1 MKLLYVILPLCDS
14 FMMPKLRR
22 VNIQRH
28 LLPSQIMEPI
38 MDNWDYNT
46 LVENA
51 NHIEGVTLFRSDN
64 QISGLLALSDHSIH
78 KVNIIPEL
86 SHSIIELLLQNNIP
100 FDSQNVFT
108 IHPIQIIGGY
118 VVLNILYNMFKR
130 NPMMKKT
137 NKVEIM
143 ETTFDDVAGC
153 DEAKLEL
160 MEVVDFLKYP
170 EKYQAS
176 GAKLPRGVLL
186 EGPPGTGKTLLA
198 RAVAGEANVPFFY
211 ASASQFIEM
220 FVGVGASRVRDLF
233 ESARKETPCVIFID
247 EIDAIGRQRGSG
259 GMNGNDEREQTLN
272 EILTNMDG
280 FTSSEGIIVIGATN
294 RVDILDKAL
303 TRPGRFDR
311 KVYVGLPDQKGR
323 MELIDIYTKNK
334 MFNASV
340 LELSKL
346 TRGFSGADIENVLNE
361 ASILSV
367 RYNDTTINSTTLM
380 NAFEKITFG
389 LPSQY
394 ESRSESL
401 LKMISYHEIGHTMIA
416 LLYKELFSVQKVTI
430 KSNKNGAG
438 GYTLFLP
445 NAPYDSYPTKKYLLV
460 SIMISLGGRIAE
472 EILYNDTKKDIWLKN
487 INDLEVTTG
496 ASNDLK
502 QSNQLA
508 RNYVN
513 LFGKLQNEDFSEYSK
528 EEKDKEVE
536 KVMEY
541 CYLTAKEILTA
552 NINLLHQ
559 LANDLY
565 IHKTLDSSYLEQF
578 EM

>member
-1 MKLLYVILPLCDS
+1 MLPK
-14 FMMPKLRR
+14 PRR

-51 NHIEGVTLFRSDN
+51 NHIEGITLFRSDN
-64 QISGLLALSDHSIH
+64 EISGLLALSDHSIH

-130 NPMMKKT
+130 NPMNMMKKT

-176 GAKLPRGVLL
+176 GAKLPRGILL

-220 FVGVGASRVRDLF
+220 FVGVGAARVRELF

-280 FTSSEGIIVIGATN
+280 FTSTEGIIVIGATN
-294 RVDILDKAL
+294 RADILDKAL

-323 MELIDIYTKNK
+323 MDMIDIYTKNK
-334 MFNASV
+334 SFNASV
-340 LELSKL
+340 VELSKL
-346 TRGFSGADIENVLNE
+346 TRGFSGADIENLLNE

-389 LPSQY
+389 LPAKY

-430 KSNKNGAG
+430 MSNKNGAG

-445 NAPYDSYPTKKYLLV
+445 NEPYDAYPTKKYLLV

-513 LFGKLQNEDFSEYSK
+513 LFGKLQNEDYSEYSK

-541 CYLTAKEILTA
+541 CYLTTKDILTA
-552 NINLLHQ
+552 NINVLHQ

-565 IHKTLDSSYLEQF
+565 IHKTLDSNDLEQF
-578 EM
+578 EINLQ